1 MKKFLI
7 ILSALLLVGCGGNK
21 TKQPQ
26 DTEKTKEQT
35 DLSDDKKDD
44 VTTKESDTPSGEWES
59 SDMGDNRVVAKKDIN
74 ETYQTGAFKITVN
87 AVQIMEIKPE
97 NEMRSFIDK
106 DIATV
111 ITINLTAENTSDEFL
126 NIYPDQSEITT
137 NTKEQITPELLLTD
151 DVGGEFKGKVIKE
164 GNIIYV
170 SDSKPEDIKN
180 IKMYIEG
187 PTDSEFSTVGADL
200 TINMDL

>member
-44 VTTKESDTPSGEWES
+44 VTTKDSDTPSGEWES

-87 AVQIMEIKPE
+87 GVQIMEIKPE

-111 ITINLTAENTSDEFL
+111 ITINLTAENTSNEFL

-137 NTKEQITPELLLTD
+137 NTKEQIKPELLLSD
-151 DVGGEFKGKVIKE
+151 DVGGEFKGQVIKE

-170 SDSKPEDIKN
+170 SDSNPEDIKN

-187 PTDSEFSTVGADL
+187 PTNSEFSTVGEDL
-200 TINMDL
+200 TINIDL